1 MTLEVLFVTADDEV
15 LALRLLNRQ
24 HRAISEAT
32 ESELRAVQQRLQRA
46 QDLLARLIATAGK
59 PESMVS
65 CDACRKLLQEIEA
78 WLRPVE
84 KQS

>member
-46 QDLLARLIATAGK
+46 QDLLAKLLSTIEKT
-59 PESMVS
+59 E
-65 CDACRKLLQEIEA
+65 CQDCRKLLEEIA
-78 WLRPVE
+78 VWIRPPVE

>member
-1 MTLEVLFVTADDEV
+1 MTTDDEV

-46 QDLLARLIATAGK
+46 QDLLAKLLATIEK
-59 PESMVS
+59 PE
-65 CDACRKLLQEIEA
+65 CQPCRRLLAELGT
-78 WLRPVE
+78 WLHPPVE